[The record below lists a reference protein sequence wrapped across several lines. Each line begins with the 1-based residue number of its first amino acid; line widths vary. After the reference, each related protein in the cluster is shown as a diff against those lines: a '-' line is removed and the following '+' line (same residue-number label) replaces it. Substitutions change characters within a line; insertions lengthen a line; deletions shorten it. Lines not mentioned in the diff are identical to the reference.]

1 MFCVVAHLAWA
12 IASLPTRDLVFRD
25 GKVFNFKETELRAM
39 RTART
44 RTDADEKRFHRLGA
58 PTTDD
63 PGVLDMG
70 FVNDCFVH
78 SVAYKVINSKFK
90 ASMRS
95 FKCFNYHLGRFVN
108 HLKRLDLELD
118 IHTNYQFVLHF
129 LQKMFTLSS
138 KSRNRT
144 SFFFS

>member
-44 RTDADEKRFHRLGA
+44 RTDGDEKRFHRLGA
-58 PTTDD
+58 STTDG

-70 FVNDCFVH
+70 YVNDCFVH
-78 SVAYKVINSKFK
+78 SVAYKIKNSKLPCVHLNVSTIIWENRNTFK
-90 ASMRS
+90 A
-95 FKCFNYHLGRFVN
+95 V
-108 HLKRLDLELD
+108 
-118 IHTNYQFVLHF
+118 
-129 LQKMFTLSS
+129 
-138 KSRNRT
+138 
-144 SFFFS
+144 